1 VHILAL
7 KHHLQLQV
15 LMGAGAALRLGADKH
30 HLPNGQHAIILQA
43 PAEALALPRLHCP
56 GERPLHLAASP
67 AVEGVTGQYWVQRR
81 PRRSAASSYDE
92 ALQRQLWAQSVT
104 LVNL

>member
-1 VHILAL
+1 
-7 KHHLQLQV
+7 
-15 LMGAGAALRLGADKH
+15 
-30 HLPNGQHAIILQA
+30 
-43 PAEALALPRLHCP
+43 
-56 GERPLHLAASP
+56 
-67 AVEGVTGQYWVQRR
+67 VEGVTGQYWVQRR